1 MREKNR
7 KPIANNRK
15 RLPQFTTMNV
25 IDGQAGL
32 VNYSS
37 LIFYSLTIDNILNI
51 IVLLILAGVSIA
63 TLTGQ
68 NGILTQANTAKTQTE
83 IGKEKEEISIAYS
96 GAMAEKN
103 GDGAV
108 TANDLNTQFGLN
120 GTEAIASGNNPIT
133 VSFDSGREYTID
145 SNGNISDPEESNIIA
160 RMRIEGEK
168 VTTVPTLDGFS
179 YKEGTIDT
187 GYVVVDGEG
196 NEFVWVPVDKN
207 QKIKIDV
214 TSEEEIESI
223 TLTDPYGDNILTES
237 NPGKTYSKQDQ
248 EPTING
254 PYLLKVKTATEEKTV
269 MLGVHSLYAVDTY
282 ADWLVTEEYAKIQGA
297 TLDQLLEGHTIE
309 ETYAMGGQF
318 QKERYEETEDY
329 TESVNNNGGFF
340 IGRYEASNNNENM
353 IVQKDKTSWN
363 NISYTTALE
372 KCTSKYTGKSY
383 TCSLLTGAAWD
394 RTLGWIYETGNK
406 TEMQIVGDSKDWGN
420 YYDDTFSGTT
430 GVINTGSK
438 EETKANNIYDLA
450 GNLDE
455 WSTEKFIEFDG
466 QVSRG
471 GKYSSSASDYP
482 SYDRNNCDAPDSTSD
497 DFGFRPAIYL

>member
-1 MREKNR
+1 MK
-7 KPIANNRK
+7 KDKGITLIA
-15 RLPQFTTMNV
+15 
-25 IDGQAGL
+25 
-32 VNYSS
+32 
-37 LIFYSLTIDNILNI
+37 LIVTI

-68 NGILTQANTAKTQTE
+68 NGILTQANNAKTQTE
-83 IGKEKEEISIAYS
+83 ISNEKEAISLAYTR
-96 GAMAEKN
+96 AMADKKGRDN
-103 GDGAV
+103 V
-108 TANDLNTQFGLN
+108 TAYYINRQFGLN
-120 GTEAIASGNNPIT
+120 GTEATASGSNPIT

-145 SNGNISDPEESNIIA
+145 SNENISGPEESNIIA
-160 RMRIEGEK
+160 KIKIEGEK
-168 VTTVPTLDGFS
+168 VTTVPTLEGFS

-214 TSEEEIESI
+214 TSKEEIESI
-223 TLTDPYGDNILTES
+223 TLTDPYGDNILEES

-254 PYLLKVKTATEEKTV
+254 IYKLSVTAGEEAEEV
-269 MLGVHSLYAVDTY
+269 ELNVYSLYAQRMWELDM
-282 ADWLVTEEYAKIQGA
+282 LTEEMAKAKGFQ
-297 TLDQLLEGHTIE
+297 TLEEYLEDMQMPSKE
-309 ETYAMGGQF
+309 EAETRI
-318 QKERYEETEDY
+318 KEIYKTAFKDKEDY
-329 TESVNNNGGFF
+329 IESVNNNGGFF
-340 IGRYEASNNNENM
+340 IGRYEASNNNDSI
-353 IVQKDKTSWN
+353 IVQKDKASWN

-420 YYDDTFSGTT
+420 YEDDTFSGTT
-430 GVINTGSK
+430 ESINTGSK

-450 GNLDE
+450 GNVWE
-455 WSTEKFIEFDG
+455 WTTEAALPDD
-466 QVSRG
+466 QVYRG
-471 GKYSSSASDYP
+471 GI
-482 SYDRNNCDAPDSTSD
+482 RQ
-497 DFGFRPAIYL
+497 

>member
-1 MREKNR
+1 MK
-7 KPIANNRK
+7 KDKGITLIA
-15 RLPQFTTMNV
+15 
-25 IDGQAGL
+25 
-32 VNYSS
+32 
-37 LIFYSLTIDNILNI
+37 LIVTI

-68 NGILTQANTAKTQTE
+68 NGILTQANNAKTQTE
-83 IGKEKEEISIAYS
+83 IANEKEAISLAYTR
-96 GAMAEKN
+96 AMADKKGRDN
-103 GDGAV
+103 V
-108 TANDLNTQFGLN
+108 TADDMNRQFGLN
-120 GTEAIASGNNPIT
+120 GTEATASGSNPIT

-160 RMRIEGEK
+160 KIKIEGEK
-168 VTTVPTLDGFS
+168 VTTVPTLEGFS

-214 TSEEEIESI
+214 TSKEEIESI
-223 TLTDPYGDNILTES
+223 TLTDPYGDNILEES
-237 NPGKTYSKQDQ
+237 NLGKTYSKQDQ

-282 ADWLVTEEYAKIQGA
+282 ADWMVTEEYAKINGA
-297 TLDQLLEGHTIE
+297 TLDQLLDGNTIE
-309 ETYAMGGQF
+309 ETYALIGQM
-318 QKERYEETEDY
+318 QKESEETEDY
-329 TESVNNNGGFF
+329 TERVNNNGGFF

-353 IVQKDKTSWN
+353 IVQKDKKSWN
-363 NISYTTALE
+363 YVSYTTALE

-383 TCSLLTGAAWD
+383 TSSLLTGAAWD

-420 YYDDTFSGTT
+420 YNDDTFSGTT
-430 GVINTGSK
+430 GLINTGSK

-450 GNLDE
+450 GNVCE
-455 WSTEKFIEFDG
+455 WTTEAALTDD
-466 QVSRG
+466 QVFRG
-471 GKYSSSASDYP
+471 GGSYGSAFFPP
-482 SYDRNNCDAPDSTSD
+482 SYPRLSDSPGNTS
-497 DFGFRPAIYL
+497 FIIGFRPAIYL

>member
-1 MREKNR
+1 MLSKI
-7 KPIANNRK
+7 KKDMKGITLIA
-15 RLPQFTTMNV
+15 LV
-25 IDGQAGL
+25 I
-32 VNYSS
+32 
-37 LIFYSLTIDNILNI
+37 TI

-68 NGILTQANTAKTQTE
+68 NGILTQANNAKTQTE
-83 IGKEKEEISIAYS
+83 IANEKEAISLAYT
-96 GAMAEKN
+96 GAMADKKRRDN
-103 GDGAV
+103 V
-108 TANDLNTQFGLN
+108 TADDMNRQFGLN
-120 GTEAIASGNNPIT
+120 GTEATASGSNPIT

-145 SNGNISDPEESNIIA
+145 SNGNISDPEELNIIA
-160 RMRIEGEK
+160 SIKIEGEK

-214 TSEEEIESI
+214 TSKEEIESI
-223 TLTDPYGDNILTES
+223 TLTDPYGDNILEES
-237 NPGKTYSKQDQ
+237 NLGKTYSKQDQ

-282 ADWLVTEEYAKIQGA
+282 ADWMVTEEYAKIKGG
-297 TLDQLLEGHTIE
+297 TLDQLLDGNTIE
-309 ETYAMGGQF
+309 EIYALIGQM
-318 QKERYEETEDY
+318 QKECEETEDY
-329 TESVNNNGGFF
+329 TERVNNNGGFF

-353 IVQKDKTSWN
+353 IVQKDKTSWSDV
-363 NISYTTALE
+363 SYTTALE

-383 TCSLLTGAAWD
+383 TSSLLTGAAWD
-394 RTLGWIYETGNK
+394 RTLGWIYETENK

-420 YYDDTFSGTT
+420 YYYDTFSGTT
-430 GVINTGSK
+430 GLINTGSK

-450 GNLDE
+450 GNVWE
-455 WSTEKFIEFDG
+455 WTTEAVLPDD
-466 QVSRG
+466 QVIRG
-471 GKYSSSASDYP
+471 GEYCLSASFHA
-482 SYDRNNCDAPDSTSD
+482 SYYRLNDSSDDGTSD
-497 DFGFRPAIYL
+497 SFGFRPAIYL

>member
-1 MREKNR
+1 MKKKENR
-7 KPIANNRK
+7 GITLIA
-15 RLPQFTTMNV
+15 LV
-25 IDGQAGL
+25 I
-32 VNYSS
+32 
-37 LIFYSLTIDNILNI
+37 TI

-68 NGILTQANTAKTQTE
+68 NGILTQANNAKTQTE
-83 IGKEKEEISIAYS
+83 IANEKEAISLAYT
-96 GAMAEKN
+96 GAMADKKGRDN
-103 GDGAV
+103 V
-108 TANDLNTQFGLN
+108 TADDMNRQFGLN
-120 GTEAIASGNNPIT
+120 GTEATASGNNPIT

-160 RMRIEGEK
+160 KIKIEGEK
-168 VTTVPTLDGFS
+168 VTTVPTLEGFS

-214 TSEEEIESI
+214 TSKEEIESI
-223 TLTDPYGDNILTES
+223 TLTDPKGENILTES

-282 ADWLVTEEYAKIQGA
+282 ADWMVTEEYAKINGA
-297 TLDQLLEGHTIE
+297 TLDQLLDGNTIE
-309 ETYAMGGQF
+309 ETYALIGQM
-318 QKERYEETEDY
+318 QKESEETEDY
-329 TESVNNNGGFF
+329 TERVNNNGGFF

-363 NISYTTALE
+363 YVSYTTALE

-383 TCSLLTGAAWD
+383 TSSLLTGAAWD

-406 TEMQIVGDSKDWGN
+406 TEMQIVGDSKDWGKYN
-420 YYDDTFSGTT
+420 DDTFSGTT
-430 GVINTGSK
+430 GGINTGSK

-450 GNLDE
+450 GNMWE
-455 WSTEKFIEFDG
+455 WTTEAMLPDYR
-466 QVSRG
+466 VNRG
-471 GKYSSSASDYP
+471 GEYYRSASSYP
-482 SYDRNNCDAPDSTSD
+482 SCGRLRRSPDPYDSGI
-497 DFGFRPAIYL
+497 GFRPAIYL

>member
-1 MREKNR
+1 MK
-7 KPIANNRK
+7 KDKGITLIA
-15 RLPQFTTMNV
+15 
-25 IDGQAGL
+25 
-32 VNYSS
+32 
-37 LIFYSLTIDNILNI
+37 LIVTI

-68 NGILTQANTAKTQTE
+68 NGILTQANNAKTQTE
-83 IGKEKEEISIAYS
+83 IANEKEAISLAYT
-96 GAMAEKN
+96 GAMADKKGRDN
-103 GDGAV
+103 V
-108 TANDLNTQFGLN
+108 TADDMNRQFGLN
-120 GTEAIASGNNPIT
+120 GTEATASGNNPIT

-160 RMRIEGEK
+160 KIKIEGEK

-214 TSEEEIESI
+214 TSKEEIESI
-223 TLTDPYGDNILTES
+223 TLTDPKGENILTES
-237 NPGKTYSKQDQ
+237 NLGKTYSKQDQ

-282 ADWLVTEEYAKIQGA
+282 ADWMVTEEYAKIKGG
-297 TLDQLLEGHTIE
+297 TLDQLLDGNTIE
-309 ETYAMGGQF
+309 ETYALIGQK
-318 QKERYEETEDY
+318 QKGYEETEDY
-329 TESVNNNGGFF
+329 TERVNNNGGFF

-363 NISYTTALE
+363 YVSYTTALE

-383 TCSLLTGAAWD
+383 TSSLLTGAAWD

-420 YYDDTFSGTT
+420 YYDDTLSEIT
-430 GVINTGSK
+430 GLINTGSK
-438 EETKANNIYDLA
+438 EKTKANNIYDLA
-450 GNLDE
+450 GNVCE
-455 WSTEKFIEFDG
+455 WTTEAALPDD
-466 QVSRG
+466 QVFRG
-471 GKYSSSASDYP
+471 GGSYGSAFFPP
-482 SYDRNNCDAPDSTSD
+482 SYPRLSDSPGNTS
-497 DFGFRPAIYL
+497 FIIGFRPAIYL

>member
-1 MREKNR
+1 MKRSKQ
-7 KPIANNRK
+7 KGITLIA
-15 RLPQFTTMNV
+15 LV
-25 IDGQAGL
+25 I
-32 VNYSS
+32 
-37 LIFYSLTIDNILNI
+37 TI

-68 NGILTQANTAKTQTE
+68 NGILTQANNAKENSE
-83 IGKEKEEISIAYS
+83 ISEEKEAVSLAYT
-96 GAMAEKN
+96 GVIAEKK
-103 GDGAV
+103 GEGTV
-108 TANDLNTQFGLN
+108 TADDMNRQFGLN
-120 GTEAIASGNNPIT
+120 GTEATASGSNPIT

-160 RMRIEGEK
+160 KIKIEGEK
-168 VTTVPTLDGFS
+168 VTTVPTLEGFS

-214 TSEEEIESI
+214 TSKEEIESI
-223 TLTDPYGDNILTES
+223 TLTDPKGENILTES
-237 NPGKTYSKQDQ
+237 NLGKTYSKQDQ

-254 PYLLKVKTATEEKTV
+254 IYKLSVTAGEEAEEV
-269 MLGVHSLYAVDTY
+269 ELNVYSLYAQRIWELDI
-282 ADWLVTEEYAKIQGA
+282 LTEEMAKAKGYQ
-297 TLDQLLEGHTIE
+297 TLEEYLEAMQMPSKE
-309 ETYAMGGQF
+309 ETETMI
-318 QKERYEETEDY
+318 KEAYKTAFKDKEDY
-329 TESVNNNGGFF
+329 TERVNNNGGFF

-363 NISYTTALE
+363 YVSYTTALE

-383 TCSLLTGAAWD
+383 TSSLLTGAAWD

-420 YYDDTFSGTT
+420 YYYDTFSGTT
-430 GVINTGSK
+430 GLINTGSK

-450 GNLDE
+450 GNVWE
-455 WSTEKFIEFDG
+455 WTTEAVLPDD
-466 QVSRG
+466 QVIRG
-471 GKYSSSASDYP
+471 GEYCLSASFHA
-482 SYDRNNCDAPDSTSD
+482 SYYRLNDSSDDGTSD
-497 DFGFRPAIYL
+497 SFGFRPAIYL

>member
-1 MREKNR
+1 MKVNL
-7 KPIANNRK
+7 KAKKSNKQKLMTNKGITLIA
-15 RLPQFTTMNV
+15 LV
-25 IDGQAGL
+25 I
-32 VNYSS
+32 
-37 LIFYSLTIDNILNI
+37 TI

-120 GTEAIASGNNPIT
+120 GTEATASGSNPIT
-133 VSFDSGREYTID
+133 VSFDSRREYTID
-145 SNGNISDPEESNIIA
+145 SNGNISDPQESNIIA
-160 RMRIEGEK
+160 KIKIEGEK

-254 PYLLKVKTATEEKTV
+254 PYLLKVKT
-269 MLGVHSLYAVDTY
+269 
-282 ADWLVTEEYAKIQGA
+282 KI
-297 TLDQLLEGHTIE
+297 
-309 ETYAMGGQF
+309 
-318 QKERYEETEDY
+318 
-329 TESVNNNGGFF
+329 
-340 IGRYEASNNNENM
+340 SN
-353 IVQKDKTSWN
+353 
-363 NISYTTALE
+363 
-372 KCTSKYTGKSY
+372 
-383 TCSLLTGAAWD
+383 
-394 RTLGWIYETGNK
+394 R
-406 TEMQIVGDSKDWGN
+406 
-420 YYDDTFSGTT
+420 
-430 GVINTGSK
+430 
-438 EETKANNIYDLA
+438 
-450 GNLDE
+450 
-455 WSTEKFIEFDG
+455 
-466 QVSRG
+466 
-471 GKYSSSASDYP
+471 
-482 SYDRNNCDAPDSTSD
+482 
-497 DFGFRPAIYL
+497 

>member
-1 MREKNR
+1 MKENLKAKKSKKQKLMTN
-7 KPIANNRK
+7 KGITLIA
-15 RLPQFTTMNV
+15 LV
-25 IDGQAGL
+25 I
-32 VNYSS
+32 
-37 LIFYSLTIDNILNI
+37 TI

-103 GDGAV
+103 GDGEV

-120 GTEAIASGNNPIT
+120 GTEATASGSNPIT
-133 VSFDSGREYTID
+133 VTFNSGREYTID
-145 SNGNISDPEESNIIA
+145 SNGNISDPEESNIVASIK
-160 RMRIEGEK
+160 IEGEK

-179 YKEGTIDT
+179 YKEGPIDT

-196 NEFVWVPVDKN
+196 NEFVWVAVDKN

-214 TSEEEIESI
+214 TSKEEIESI
-223 TLTDPYGDNILTES
+223 TLTDPYGDNILEES

-254 PYLLKVKTATEEKTV
+254 IYKLSVTAGEEAEEV
-269 MLGVHSLYAVDTY
+269 ELNVYSLYAQRMWELDTLTEKMAKAKGY
-282 ADWLVTEEYAKIQGA
+282 QTVEEYVNNYFGTSTK
-297 TLDQLLEGHTIE
+297 
-309 ETYAMGGQF
+309 
-318 QKERYEETEDY
+318 EETETMIKEMYFKDPEE
-329 TESVNNNGGFF
+329 TKKSVNDNGGFF
-340 IGRYEASNNNENM
+340 IGRYEASNNNDSI
-353 IVQKDKTSWN
+353 IVQKDKASWN

-406 TEMQIVGDSKDWGN
+406 TEMQIIGDSKDWGN
-420 YYDDTFSGTT
+420 YEDDTFSGTEDL
-430 GVINTGSK
+430 INTGSA
-438 EETKANNIYDLA
+438 EETKTNNIYDLA
-450 GNLDE
+450 GNVCE
-455 WSTEKFIEFDG
+455 WTTEVWLPDD

-471 GKYSSSASDYP
+471 GGYSISGSYIP
-482 SYDRNNCDAPDSTSD
+482 SYSRINSSPDLADGSI
-497 DFGFRPAIYL
+497 GFRPAIYL

>member
-1 MREKNR
+1 M
-7 KPIANNRK
+7 A
-15 RLPQFTTMNV
+15 
-25 IDGQAGL
+25 A
-32 VNYSS
+32 
-37 LIFYSLTIDNILNI
+37 
-51 IVLLILAGVSIA
+51 VSIA

-103 GDGAV
+103 GDGEV

-120 GTEAIASGNNPIT
+120 GTEATASGSNPIT

-160 RMRIEGEK
+160 KIKIEGEK
-168 VTTVPTLDGFS
+168 VTTVPTLEGFS

-214 TSEEEIESI
+214 TSKEEIESI
-223 TLTDPYGDNILTES
+223 TLTDPYGDNILEES

-254 PYLLKVKTATEEKTV
+254 IYKLSVTAGEEAEEV
-269 MLGVHSLYAVDTY
+269 ELNVYSLYAQRMWELDT
-282 ADWLVTEEYAKIQGA
+282 LTEEMAKAKGFQ
-297 TLDQLLEGHTIE
+297 TLEEYLEDMQMPSKE
-309 ETYAMGGQF
+309 EAETRI
-318 QKERYEETEDY
+318 KEAYKTAFKDKEDY
-329 TESVNNNGGFF
+329 IESVNNNGGFF

-363 NISYTTALE
+363 YVSYTTALE

-383 TCSLLTGAAWD
+383 TSSLLTGAAWD

-420 YYDDTFSGTT
+420 YNDDTFSGTT
-430 GVINTGSK
+430 GLINTGSK

-450 GNLDE
+450 GNVWE
-455 WSTEKFIEFDG
+455 WTTEAMLPDS
-466 QVSRG
+466 QVIRG
-471 GKYSSSASDYP
+471 GFYGSSASNIP
-482 SYDRNNCDAPDSTSD
+482 SCSRNDRFSPDDTSGSI
-497 DFGFRPAIYL
+497 GFRPAIYL

>member
-1 MREKNR
+1 MLSKI
-7 KPIANNRK
+7 KKDMKGITLIA
-15 RLPQFTTMNV
+15 LV
-25 IDGQAGL
+25 I
-32 VNYSS
+32 
-37 LIFYSLTIDNILNI
+37 TI

-68 NGILTQANTAKTQTE
+68 NGILTQANNAKTQTE
-83 IGKEKEEISIAYS
+83 IANEKEAISLAYT
-96 GAMAEKN
+96 GAMADKKGRDN
-103 GDGAV
+103 V
-108 TANDLNTQFGLN
+108 TADDMNRQFGLN
-120 GTEAIASGNNPIT
+120 GTEATASGSNPIT

-160 RMRIEGEK
+160 KIKIEGEK
-168 VTTVPTLDGFS
+168 VTTVPTLEGFS

-214 TSEEEIESI
+214 TSKEEIESI
-223 TLTDPYGDNILTES
+223 TLTDPYGDNILEES

-282 ADWLVTEEYAKIQGA
+282 ADWMVTEEYAKIKGG
-297 TLDQLLEGHTIE
+297 TLDQLLDGNTIE
-309 ETYAMGGQF
+309 EIYALIGQM
-318 QKERYEETEDY
+318 QKECEETEDY
-329 TESVNNNGGFF
+329 TERVNNNGGFF
-340 IGRYEASNNNENM
+340 IGRYEASNNNGNM
-353 IVQKDKTSWN
+353 IVKKDKTSWKYV
-363 NISYTTALE
+363 SYTTALE

-383 TCSLLTGAAWD
+383 TSSLLTGAAWD

-406 TEMQIVGDSKDWGN
+406 TEMQILGDSKDWGN
-420 YYDDTFSGTT
+420 YEDDTFSGTT
-430 GVINTGSK
+430 ESINTGSK

-450 GNLDE
+450 GNVWE
-455 WSTEKFIEFDG
+455 WTTEAVLPDL
-466 QVSRG
+466 QVLRG
-471 GKYSSSASDYP
+471 GGFDYSASNSP
-482 SYDRNNCDAPDSTSD
+482 SYLRGYCSPGNTYNGI
-497 DFGFRPAIYL
+497 GFRPAIYL

>member
-1 MREKNR
+1 MLSKI
-7 KPIANNRK
+7 KKDMKGITLIA
-15 RLPQFTTMNV
+15 LV
-25 IDGQAGL
+25 I
-32 VNYSS
+32 
-37 LIFYSLTIDNILNI
+37 TI

-68 NGILTQANTAKTQTE
+68 NGILTQANNAKTQTE
-83 IGKEKEEISIAYS
+83 IANEKEAISLAYTR
-96 GAMAEKN
+96 AMADKKGRDN
-103 GDGAV
+103 V
-108 TANDLNTQFGLN
+108 TADDMNRQFGLN
-120 GTEAIASGNNPIT
+120 GTEATASGSNPIT

-160 RMRIEGEK
+160 KIKIEGEK

-214 TSEEEIESI
+214 TSKEEIESI
-223 TLTDPYGDNILTES
+223 TLTDPYGDNILEES

-254 PYLLKVKTATEEKTV
+254 IYKLSVTAGEEAEEV
-269 MLGVHSLYAVDTY
+269 ELNVYSLYAQRMWELDM
-282 ADWLVTEEYAKIQGA
+282 LTEEMAKAKGFQ
-297 TLDQLLEGHTIE
+297 TLEEYLED
-309 ETYAMGGQF
+309 MQMPS
-318 QKERYEETEDY
+318 KEETETMIKETYKRELKDKEDY
-329 TESVNNNGGFF
+329 IESVNNNGGFF
-340 IGRYEASNNNENM
+340 IGRYEASNNNKNM

-363 NISYTTALE
+363 YVSYTTALE

-383 TCSLLTGAAWD
+383 TSSLLTGAAWD

-420 YYDDTFSGTT
+420 YYDDTLSEIT
-430 GVINTGSK
+430 GLINTGSK
-438 EETKANNIYDLA
+438 EKTKANNIYDLA
-450 GNLDE
+450 GNVCE
-455 WSTEKFIEFDG
+455 WTTEAALPDD
-466 QVSRG
+466 QVFRG
-471 GKYSSSASDYP
+471 GGSYGSGFFPP
-482 SYDRNNCDAPDSTSD
+482 SYPRLSDSPGNTS
-497 DFGFRPAIYL
+497 FIIGFRPAIYL

>member
-1 MREKNR
+1 MK
-7 KPIANNRK
+7 KDKGITLIA
-15 RLPQFTTMNV
+15 
-25 IDGQAGL
+25 
-32 VNYSS
+32 
-37 LIFYSLTIDNILNI
+37 LIVTI

-68 NGILTQANTAKTQTE
+68 NGMLTQANNAKTQTE
-83 IGKEKEEISIAYS
+83 IANEKEAISLAYTR
-96 GAMAEKN
+96 AMADKKGRDN
-103 GDGAV
+103 V
-108 TANDLNTQFGLN
+108 TADDMNRQFGLN
-120 GTEAIASGNNPIT
+120 GTEATASGSNPIT

-145 SNGNISDPEESNIIA
+145 SNENISGPEESNIIA
-160 RMRIEGEK
+160 KIKIEGEK
-168 VTTVPTLDGFS
+168 VTTVPTLEGFS

-214 TSEEEIESI
+214 TSKEEIESI
-223 TLTDPYGDNILTES
+223 TLTDPKGENILTES
-237 NPGKTYSKQDQ
+237 NLGKTYSKQDQ

-282 ADWLVTEEYAKIQGA
+282 ADWMVTEEYAKIKGG
-297 TLDQLLEGHTIE
+297 TLDQLLDGNTIE
-309 ETYAMGGQF
+309 ETYALIGQVL
-318 QKERYEETEDY
+318 KESEETEDY
-329 TESVNNNGGFF
+329 TERVNNNGGFF

-363 NISYTTALE
+363 YVSYTTALE

-383 TCSLLTGAAWD
+383 TSSLLTGAAWD

-420 YYDDTFSGTT
+420 YNDDTFSGTT
-430 GVINTGSK
+430 GLINTGSK

-450 GNLDE
+450 GNVWE
-455 WSTEKFIEFDG
+455 WTKEAVLPDS
-466 QVSRG
+466 QVIRG
-471 GKYSSSASDYP
+471 GCCNYGASNNP
-482 SYDRNNCDAPDSTSD
+482 SYDRLNYPPGTTYSD
-497 DFGFRPAIYL
+497 IGFRPAIYL

>member
-1 MREKNR
+1 MK
-7 KPIANNRK
+7 KDKGITLIA
-15 RLPQFTTMNV
+15 
-25 IDGQAGL
+25 
-32 VNYSS
+32 
-37 LIFYSLTIDNILNI
+37 LIVTI

-68 NGILTQANTAKTQTE
+68 NGILTQANNAKTQTE
-83 IGKEKEEISIAYS
+83 IANEKEAISLAYTR
-96 GAMAEKN
+96 AMEDKKGRDN
-103 GDGAV
+103 V
-108 TANDLNTQFGLN
+108 TADDMNRQFGLN
-120 GTEAIASGNNPIT
+120 GTEATASGSNPIT

-145 SNGNISDPEESNIIA
+145 SNENISGPEESNIIA
-160 RMRIEGEK
+160 KIKIEGEK
-168 VTTVPTLDGFS
+168 VTTVPTLEGFS

-214 TSEEEIESI
+214 TSKEEIESI
-223 TLTDPYGDNILTES
+223 TLTDPYGDNILEES

-282 ADWLVTEEYAKIQGA
+282 ADWMVTEEYAKIKGG
-297 TLDQLLEGHTIE
+297 TLDQLLDGNTIE
-309 ETYAMGGQF
+309 EIYALIGQM
-318 QKERYEETEDY
+318 QKECEETEDY
-329 TESVNNNGGFF
+329 TERVNNNGGFF
-340 IGRYEASNNNENM
+340 IGRYEASNNNGNM
-353 IVQKDKTSWN
+353 IVKKDKTSWKYV
-363 NISYTTALE
+363 SYTTALE

-383 TCSLLTGAAWD
+383 TSSLLTGAAWD

-420 YYDDTFSGTT
+420 YEDDTFSRTT
-430 GVINTGSK
+430 GLINTFLATTGLINTGSK

-450 GNLDE
+450 GNVWE
-455 WSTEKFIEFDG
+455 WTTEAVLPDD
-466 QVSRG
+466 QVIRG
-471 GKYSSSASDYP
+471 GEYCLSASFHA
-482 SYDRNNCDAPDSTSD
+482 SYYRLNDSSDDGTSD
-497 DFGFRPAIYL
+497 SFGFRPAIYL

>member
-1 MREKNR
+1 MK
-7 KPIANNRK
+7 KDKGITLIA
-15 RLPQFTTMNV
+15 
-25 IDGQAGL
+25 
-32 VNYSS
+32 
-37 LIFYSLTIDNILNI
+37 LIVTI

-68 NGILTQANTAKTQTE
+68 NGILTQANNAKTQTE
-83 IGKEKEEISIAYS
+83 IANEKEAISLAYT
-96 GAMAEKN
+96 GTMADKKGRDN
-103 GDGAV
+103 V
-108 TANDLNTQFGLN
+108 TADDMNRQFGLN
-120 GTEAIASGNNPIT
+120 GTEATASGSNPIT

-160 RMRIEGEK
+160 KIKIEGEK
-168 VTTVPTLDGFS
+168 VTTVPTLEGFS

-223 TLTDPYGDNILTES
+223 TLTDPKGENILTES
-237 NPGKTYSKQDQ
+237 NLGKTYSKQDQ

-282 ADWLVTEEYAKIQGA
+282 ADWMVTEEYAKINGA
-297 TLDQLLEGHTIE
+297 TLDQLLDGNTIE
-309 ETYAMGGQF
+309 ETYALIGQM
-318 QKERYEETEDY
+318 QKESEETEDY
-329 TESVNNNGGFF
+329 TERVNNNGGFF

-363 NISYTTALE
+363 YVSYTTALE

-383 TCSLLTGAAWD
+383 TSSLLTGAAWD

-420 YYDDTFSGTT
+420 YNDDTFSGTT
-430 GVINTGSK
+430 ELINTGSK

-450 GNLDE
+450 GNVWE
-455 WSTEKFIEFDG
+455 WTTEAVLPDL
-466 QVSRG
+466 QVLRG
-471 GKYSSSASDYP
+471 GGFDYSASNSP
-482 SYDRNNCDAPDSTSD
+482 SYHRGYCSPGNTYNGI
-497 DFGFRPAIYL
+497 GFRPAIYL

>member
-1 MREKNR
+1 MK
-7 KPIANNRK
+7 KDKGITLIA
-15 RLPQFTTMNV
+15 
-25 IDGQAGL
+25 
-32 VNYSS
+32 
-37 LIFYSLTIDNILNI
+37 LIVTI

-68 NGILTQANTAKTQTE
+68 NGILTQANNAKTQTE
-83 IGKEKEEISIAYS
+83 IANEKEAISLAYTR
-96 GAMAEKN
+96 AMADKKGRDN
-103 GDGAV
+103 V
-108 TANDLNTQFGLN
+108 TADDMNRQFGLN
-120 GTEAIASGNNPIT
+120 GTEATASGSNPIT

-145 SNGNISDPEESNIIA
+145 SNENISGPEESNIIA
-160 RMRIEGEK
+160 KIKIEGEK

-214 TSEEEIESI
+214 TSKEEIESI
-223 TLTDPYGDNILTES
+223 TLTDPKGENILTES
-237 NPGKTYSKQDQ
+237 NLGKTYSKQDQ

-282 ADWLVTEEYAKIQGA
+282 ADWMVTEEYAKINGA
-297 TLDQLLEGHTIE
+297 TLDQLLDGNTIE
-309 ETYAMGGQF
+309 ETYALIGQK
-318 QKERYEETEDY
+318 QKGYEETEDY
-329 TESVNNNGGFF
+329 TERVNNNGGFF

-353 IVQKDKTSWN
+353 IVQKDKKSWN
-363 NISYTTALE
+363 YVSYTTALE

-383 TCSLLTGAAWD
+383 TSSLLTGAAWD

-420 YYDDTFSGTT
+420 YNDDTFSGTT
-430 GVINTGSK
+430 GLINTGSK

-450 GNLDE
+450 GNVWE
-455 WSTEKFIEFDG
+455 WTTEAMLPDY

-471 GKYSSSASDYP
+471 GAYFDSASNNP
-482 SYDRNNCDAPDSTSD
+482 SFCRYDFISPGYTGDSSIS
-497 DFGFRPAIYL
+497 FRPAIYL

>member
-120 GTEAIASGNNPIT
+120 GTEATASGNNPIT

-160 RMRIEGEK
+160 KIKIEGEK

-269 MLGVHSLYAVDTY
+269 MLGVHSLYAVDTF
-282 ADWLVTEEYAKIQGA
+282 ADWMVTEEFAEMLGG
-297 TLDQLLEGHTIE
+297 TLEQLLNGDTIE
-309 ETYAMGGQF
+309 EMYVAIAQDS
-318 QKERYEETEDY
+318 KEFIETEDY
-329 TESVNNNGGFF
+329 AESVNNNGGFF
-340 IGRYEASNNNENM
+340 IGRYEASNNNESM
-353 IVQKDKTSWN
+353 IVQKDKVSWN
-363 NISYTTALE
+363 YVSYTTALE
-372 KCTSKYTGKSY
+372 KCKSKYKGKSY
-383 TCSLLTGAAWD
+383 TCSLLTGGAWD
-394 RTLGWIYETGNK
+394 RTLGWLYETGNK
-406 TEMQIVGDSKDWGN
+406 KEIQIVGDSKDWGN

-450 GNLDE
+450 GNLAE
-455 WSTEKFIEFDG
+455 WTTEKAATFDG
-466 QVSRG
+466 KVYRG
-471 GKYSSSASDYP
+471 GYYTSGSNFP
-482 SYDRNNCDAPDSTSD
+482 SYDRDYRSSGNTYNYI
-497 DFGFRPAIYL
+497 GFRPAIYM

>member
-1 MREKNR
+1 MKVNL
-7 KPIANNRK
+7 KAKKSNKQKLMTNKGITLIA
-15 RLPQFTTMNV
+15 LV
-25 IDGQAGL
+25 I
-32 VNYSS
+32 
-37 LIFYSLTIDNILNI
+37 TI

-68 NGILTQANTAKTQTE
+68 NGILTQANNAKTQTE
-83 IGKEKEEISIAYS
+83 ISNEKEAISLAYTR
-96 GAMAEKN
+96 AMADKKGRDN
-103 GDGAV
+103 V
-108 TANDLNTQFGLN
+108 TADDMNRQFGLN
-120 GTEAIASGNNPIT
+120 GTEATASGSNPIT

-145 SNGNISDPEESNIIA
+145 SNENISGPEESNIIA
-160 RMRIEGEK
+160 KIKIEGEK
-168 VTTVPTLDGFS
+168 VTTVPTLEGFS

-214 TSEEEIESI
+214 TSKEEIESI
-223 TLTDPYGDNILTES
+223 TLTDPKGENILTES
-237 NPGKTYSKQDQ
+237 NLGKTYSKQDQ

-254 PYLLKVKTATEEKTV
+254 IYKLSVTAGEEAEEV
-269 MLGVHSLYAVDTY
+269 ELNVYSLYAQRMWELDM
-282 ADWLVTEEYAKIQGA
+282 LTEEMAKAKGFQ
-297 TLDQLLEGHTIE
+297 TLEEYLEDMQMPSKE
-309 ETYAMGGQF
+309 EAETRI
-318 QKERYEETEDY
+318 KEAYKTALKDKEDY
-329 TESVNNNGGFF
+329 IESVNNNGGFF

-363 NISYTTALE
+363 YVSYTTALE

-383 TCSLLTGAAWD
+383 TSSLLTGAAWD

-420 YYDDTFSGTT
+420 YNDDTFSGTT
-430 GVINTGSK
+430 GLINTGSK

-450 GNLDE
+450 GNVCE
-455 WSTEKFIEFDG
+455 WTTEAALPDY

-471 GKYSSSASDYP
+471 GAYFDSASNNP
-482 SYDRNNCDAPDSTSD
+482 SFCRYDFISPGYTGDSSI
-497 DFGFRPAIYL
+497 GFRPAIYL